1 MELKV
6 YSSESGC
13 AVNQFIS
20 LQSFNCSASHGGG
33 AELDAW
39 HLANCCSWRG
49 WTLIHWTLS
58 QLCVIPQPLQQHCSI
73 GVNNNSQINPLLI
86 VTWHR
91 MGNGHMTCYD
101 VNSEF
106 IALPHVTLA
115 GLLAATLT
123 RYSRHLARGQ
133 WLFSTFPNYN
143 HPYTFGAPRLV
154 CAQCTISS
162 NFNCCRTSHRRLE

>member
-1 MELKV
+1 MCCQSIYKFAKFQLF
-6 YSSESGC
+6 C
-13 AVNQFIS
+13 IS
-20 LQSFNCSASHGGG
+20 RRRCTAWCLTFSKLLQLAWRNSHSLNSVTTLCHRLTMAATLQLRSQQQQSNWPPPNSHMAS
-33 AELDAW
+33 D
-39 HLANCCSWRG
+39 
-49 WTLIHWTLS
+49 
-58 QLCVIPQPLQQHCSI
+58 
-73 GVNNNSQINPLLI
+73 
-86 VTWHR
+86 
-91 MGNGHMTCYD
+91 GHMTCYD

-115 GLLAATLT
+115 GLLAATLI